1 MRLRGQ
7 HVPQAPHRAH
17 GQLNCVVSAPVCLFP
32 SRRPQ
37 DSLLIRYAVPLRFP
51 GFLFVR
57 AAHLNEVGSGVVSDY
72 NNTGNPISSSSGL
85 KIASGSIGAST
96 LAQYNA
102 GECGA
107 SAILPSPHK
116 SK

>member
-51 GFLFVR
+51 GLLFVR
-57 AAHLNEVGSGVVSDY
+57 AAHLNEVGSGAVSDY
-72 NNTGNPISSSSGL
+72 NNTASPISSSSGL
-85 KIASGSIGAST
+85 KIACRVV
-96 LAQYNA
+96 L
-102 GECGA
+102 GEH
-107 SAILPSPHK
+107 PHPIQHPGNVGHRPDQ
-116 SK
+116 S

>member
-57 AAHLNEVGSGVVSDY
+57 AAHLNEVGSGAVSDY
-72 NNTGNPISSSSGL
+72 NNTARPISSSSGL
-85 KIASGSIGAST
+85 KIACRTDWAST
-96 LAQYNA
+96 LAQ
-102 GECGA
+102 
-107 SAILPSPHK
+107 
-116 SK
+116 

>member
-37 DSLLIRYAVPLRFP
+37 DSLLNPL
-51 GFLFVR
+51 
-57 AAHLNEVGSGVVSDY
+57 
-72 NNTGNPISSSSGL
+72 
-85 KIASGSIGAST
+85 
-96 LAQYNA
+96 
-102 GECGA
+102 CG
-107 SAILPSPHK
+107 PSPLPWVAIREGR
-116 SK
+116 SPE